1 MTHYASLDMI
11 KQKLRIEDS
20 TIDDELNIYMDEIDA
35 FVNRELQAKF
45 GAYTEYGYPIVLPL
59 TDTTNPP
66 VTFDLRQIAADL
78 VEGKFRFKTTND
90 DSLWKTAR
98 ESLQNYLDK
107 SFGWTEG
114 HNFRRYPDITI
125 TPTNGAAAA
134 TITIT
139 GARFKPR
146 GEVTVKVVD
155 ENGSGVIQE
164 TTPAVVLTDD
174 SGDFTAVTFAT
185 ASGTAIGSYVILA
198 TDKVNFAKRNFTVT
212 S

>member
-35 FVNRELQAKF
+35 FINRELEAKF
-45 GAYTEYGYPIVLPL
+45 GSKTEYEYPIVLPL

-78 VEGKFRFKTTND
+78 VEGKFRYKTTND
-90 DSLWKTAR
+90 KTLWDFAKEA
-98 ESLQNYLDK
+98 LANYLDK

-114 HNFRRYPDITI
+114 HRFRRYPDITI

-134 TITIT
+134 TITLT
-139 GARFKPR
+139 GSRFNPR
-146 GEVTVKVVD
+146 G
-155 ENGSGVIQE
+155 
-164 TTPAVVLTDD
+164 
-174 SGDFTAVTFAT
+174 
-185 ASGTAIGSYVILA
+185 
-198 TDKVNFAKRNFTVT
+198 
-212 S
+212 